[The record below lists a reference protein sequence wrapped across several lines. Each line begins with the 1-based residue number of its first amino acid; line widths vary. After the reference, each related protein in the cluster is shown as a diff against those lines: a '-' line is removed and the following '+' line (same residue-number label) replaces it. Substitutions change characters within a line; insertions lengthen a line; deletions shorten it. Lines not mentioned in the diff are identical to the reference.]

1 VNDTNVDL
9 SQVVT
14 FTTADGVALSARYW
28 PPSKETDLTQPA
40 YLVGHGFTGSA
51 DRGSVRRICH
61 RLAQL
66 GRVVLAIDF
75 RGHGRSQ
82 GRSTLG
88 HAEVHDLA
96 AGAAFL
102 RDHGVQTLAVIGW
115 SMGGSIAL
123 RYAGLGGDA
132 DAIVSISSPGYW
144 FERGTSPMR
153 LIHWAAETRIGHVAT
168 RIATHTR
175 LGELWDEVPESP
187 VEVVGR
193 IAPTPL
199 LIVHGEQDAFFPRRH
214 AEVLAA
220 AAPHADLWL
229 EADMGHAEA
238 STSAALIDRID
249 DWVRSAVW
257 RAAPG

>member
-1 VNDTNVDL
+1 MQRLPQKRCPSGIHGSRQTKVNDTNVDL
-9 SQVVT
+9 SHVVT

-51 DRGSVRRICH
+51 DRGSVRRICR

-66 GRVVLAIDF
+66 ERVVLAIDF

-102 RDHGVQTLAVIGW
+102 RDHGVRTLAVIGW

-144 FERGTSPMR
+144 FEREPVQCGSSTGRPKLGSGTLRPASRRILGWGSCGMR
-153 LIHWAAETRIGHVAT
+153 SRS
-168 RIATHTR
+168 RRSR
-175 LGELWDEVPESP
+175 LSGVS
-187 VEVVGR
+187 R
-193 IAPTPL
+193 
-199 LIVHGEQDAFFPRRH
+199 
-214 AEVLAA
+214 
-220 AAPHADLWL
+220 
-229 EADMGHAEA
+229 
-238 STSAALIDRID
+238 
-249 DWVRSAVW
+249 
-257 RAAPG
+257 

>member
-1 VNDTNVDL
+1 VHDTDPAPTESVIL
-9 SQVVT
+9 P
-14 FTTADGVALSARYW
+14 TTDGLALSARYW
-28 PPSKETDLTQPA
+28 PPTEETDLTAPV
-40 YLVGHGFTGSA
+40 YLIGHGFTKSAESDVVQRICGWLA
-51 DRGSVRRICH
+51 DR
-61 RLAQL
+61 
-66 GRVVLAIDF
+66 GRVVLVPDF
-75 RGHGRSQ
+75 RGHGRSP

-102 RDHGVQTLAVIGW
+102 RRRSTGPLAVVGW

-132 DAIVSISSPGYW
+132 DAVVSVSSPGYW
-144 FERGTSPMR
+144 FERETPPLR
-153 LIHWAAETRIGHVAT
+153 LIHWAVE
-168 RIATHTR
+168 TR
-175 LGELWDEVPESP
+175 LGRLATRVGPRVRLGNPWEQVPEAP

-220 AAPHADLWL
+220 AAPHAELWL
-229 EADMGHAEA
+229 EPGMGHAES
-238 STSAALIDRID
+238 STSRELVERID
-249 DWVRSAVW
+249 DWVRSAVIS
-257 RAAPG
+257 

>member
-1 VNDTNVDL
+1 VNDTKVDL

-14 FTTADGVALSARYW
+14 FTTADGVVLSARYW

-51 DRGSVRRICH
+51 DRGSVRRICR
-61 RLAQL
+61 RLTQL

-96 AGAAFL
+96 AGVAFL
-102 RDHGVQTLAVIGW
+102 RDHGVRTLAVIGW

-153 LIHWAAETRIGHVAT
+153 LVHWAVETRIGHVAT
-168 RIATHTR
+168 RMATRTR

-214 AEVLAA
+214 AEVLSA

-229 EADMGHAEA
+229 EADMGHAET

-257 RAAPG
+257 RSAPG

>member
-1 VNDTNVDL
+1 
-9 SQVVT
+9 
-14 FTTADGVALSARYW
+14 
-28 PPSKETDLTQPA
+28 
-40 YLVGHGFTGSA
+40 
-51 DRGSVRRICH
+51 
-61 RLAQL
+61 
-66 GRVVLAIDF
+66 
-75 RGHGRSQ
+75 
-82 GRSTLG
+82 
-88 HAEVHDLA
+88 VHDLA

-102 RDHGVQTLAVIGW
+102 RDHGVRTLAVIGW

-168 RIATHTR
+168 RIATRTR

-229 EADMGHAEA
+229 EADMGHAET

-257 RAAPG
+257 RSAPG

>member
-1 VNDTNVDL
+1 MKNTNAHP
-9 SQVVT
+9 SQIVM

-28 PPSKETDLTQPA
+28 PPSEETDLTQPG
-40 YLVGHGFTGSA
+40 YLVGHGFTASA
-51 DRGSVRRICH
+51 DSGSVQRICH

-66 GRVVLAIDF
+66 GRVVLAVDF
-75 RGHGRSQ
+75 RGHGRSR

-88 HAEVHDLA
+88 DAEVHDLA

-102 RDHGVQTLAVIGW
+102 RERGVRILAVLGW

-132 DAIVSISSPGYW
+132 DAVVSVSSPGYW
-144 FERGTSPMR
+144 FERGTAPLR
-153 LIHWAAETRIGHVAT
+153 LIHWAVETRLGRLAT

-175 LGELWDEVPESP
+175 LGRPWVEVPASP
-187 VEVVGR
+187 VEIVGN

-199 LIVHGEQDAFFPRRH
+199 LIVHGERDTFFPRRH

-220 AAPHADLWL
+220 AAPQADLWL
-229 EADMGHAEA
+229 ESGMGHAET
-238 STSAALIDRID
+238 STSPALVDRID
-249 DWVRSAVW
+249 DWVRSAVIS
-257 RAAPG
+257 